1 MSFRGLIMKRTG
13 FSVGLALLSAFG
25 LSVMV
30 TAQSPDAGVKQV
42 EQLVKKAGST
52 VQAISETKLQFTKTV
67 DVYNSIF
74 ADDAQDRKSLYK
86 KLQGEMETTEKRRAE
101 VAKRADEMKL
111 EADLVFKSWADSA
124 GAISSPDLKKRS
136 EERLTKT
143 KARFAEIEAAGQKAR
158 EAYAPIMKTLQDQVT
173 YLGHDLNA
181 EAVSSLKPDAAK
193 VNAQAQDLGK
203 KVDDMIAVANKNIT
217 ALRPE

>member
-1 MSFRGLIMKRTG
+1 MKPFCLSGGLP
-13 FSVGLALLSAFG
+13 LLGAFM
-25 LSVMV
+25 LSVTV
-30 TAQSPDAGVKQV
+30 AAQAQDEGVKQV

-52 VQAISETKLQFTKTV
+52 VQAISETKLQLIKTM
-67 DVYNSIF
+67 DVYNSIL
-74 ADDAQDRKSLYK
+74 ADDAKDRKGLYK
-86 KLQGEMETTEKRRAE
+86 KLQSEMESTEKHRAE
-101 VAKRADEMKL
+101 IAKRAEAMKV
-111 EADLVFKSWADSA
+111 EADAVFKSWADSA
-124 GAISSPDLKKRS
+124 VAITSPDLKKRS

-158 EAYAPIMKTLQDQVT
+158 ETYTPVMKTLQDQVT

-193 VNAQAQDLGK
+193 LNTQAQDLGK
-203 KVDDMIAVANKNIT
+203 RIDDTISAVNKNID